1 MLTSI
6 SMLSIDDQ
14 LRTYAKRGGAKR
26 VAALLALGGRPV
38 DVLSTGILG
47 KTALQIDQ
55 GAGEASAAVVLLLKS
70 HVDKTIRLL
79 VLEEQ
84 LHEAAIAGDHA
95 SVERILCLNLV
106 DVDNKND
113 SGVTALYLASGLGH
127 KKTVEVLV
135 KHGADVCLTSTF
147 LDIQETPMCRAV
159 KHGFVDCAVLLL
171 AAAKGNPFPEI
182 NSMIAAI
189 ALD

>member
-1 MLTSI
+1 MLTI
-6 SMLSIDDQ
+6 SMLSLDDQ
-14 LRTYAKRGGAKR
+14 LRAYAKRGDVKQ
-26 VAALLALGGRPV
+26 VAALLAPSGRPV
-38 DVLSTGILG
+38 DVLSTGIQG
-47 KTALQIDQ
+47 KTALQLAQD
-55 GAGEASAAVVLLLKS
+55 AGKARAAVVLLL
-70 HVDKTIRLL
+70 
-79 VLEEQ
+79 VLEQQ

-95 SVERILCLNLV
+95 SVERILSLNLV

-127 KKTVEVLV
+127 KKTVEVFV

-171 AAAKGNPFPEI
+171 AAAKGNPFPEF

-189 ALD
+189 SLD